1 MELIKFVHTGD
12 IHLGL
17 QFNRVSFDRETAA
30 TRRVELWSTFQR
42 IVQYSKDNCM
52 DFLLIAGDLFE
63 SRYFTL
69 GDMKRVRDLFEDAI
83 DVNIIISA
91 GNHDY
96 INEKSLYHKVEWSK
110 NVFIFQ
116 GNGIESI
123 DFPDLDTVVY
133 GYSWDRI
140 EIRENQLFDDHIFQ
154 SHRRNKILLLHGD
167 VGSNSNY
174 LPLNM
179 AYLNKLDLDYIALG
193 HIHKPEIFSNKM
205 AYCGSPEPLDFGEM
219 GERGFIQGHIW
230 NNEVQIEFV
239 PFSKRK
245 FLHQS
250 ISIDENMSY
259 QDIFNLINNVDENKD
274 LDYYR
279 IELNGYIQQD
289 IDINSLF
296 TMLKNEFYYIE
307 IKDHTTPD
315 YDLEA
320 LEKDYKDHMI
330 GEFIHQMKIKGLEDV
345 TVKKALYYGL
355 DALLKG
361 RVDL

>member
-1 MELIKFVHTGD
+1 MIRFVHTGD

-17 QFNRVSFDRETAA
+17 QFNKVSFNRETAA
-30 TRRVELWSTFQR
+30 TRRIELWSTFKR
-42 IVQYSKDNCM
+42 VVEYSQNNKM
-52 DFLLIAGDLFE
+52 DFLFIAGDLFE

-69 GDMKRVRDLFEDAI
+69 GDMKRLRDMLREAK

-96 INEKSLYHKVEWSK
+96 LNDNSLYNKVEWSK
-110 NVFIFQ
+110 NVFIFKDEK
-116 GNGIESI
+116 IESI
-123 DFPDLDTVVY
+123 DFPNLDTTIY

-140 EIRENQLFDDHIFQ
+140 EIRENQLFNNYSFN
-154 SHRRNKILLLHGD
+154 SNRANKILLIHGD
-167 VGSNSNY
+167 IGNSSNY

-179 AYLNKLDLDYIALG
+179 EILNKLNLDYIALG

-205 AYCGSPEPLDFGEM
+205 AYCGSLEPLDFGEL
-219 GERGFIQGHIW
+219 GERGFIQGCIDH
-230 NNEVQIEFV
+230 NETKIEFV

-245 FLHQS
+245 FLYKS
-250 ISIDENMSY
+250 IGIDENMSY
-259 QDIFNLINNVDENKD
+259 QDIYDSINSVGGNKE

-279 IELNGYIQQD
+279 IELKGYIQHD

-296 TMLKNEFYYIE
+296 TTLKSDFYYIE
-307 IKDHTTPD
+307 IIDNTTPD

-320 LEKDYKDHMI
+320 LESDYKDSII
-330 GEFIHQMKIKGLEDV
+330 GEFINELKTKGLENPK
-345 TVKKALYYGL
+345 VKKALYYGL

-361 RVDL
+361 RVDS